1 MWRNMKPAQTR
12 VFHPYKDGVSGEGSF
27 LQLLVEAM
35 CAVSK
40 GRRRVEL
47 RELQR
52 ALLERGWHP

>member
-1 MWRNMKPAQTR
+1 MKSAQTQ

-27 LQLLVEAM
+27 LQLLVEAV